1 MTKKYPKLPVRFKAK
16 WIKAL
21 RSGKYKQGYYRL
33 YSKSTNSYCCLGVA
47 CVVSG
52 LEEKQISRYGMI
64 PKSFKKNHANLPTD
78 LIESNALTNK
88 LVNLNDS
95 GYSFK
100 RIASWIEKTL

>member
-1 MTKKYPKLPVRFKAK
+1 MAKKYPKLPVRFKAK

-21 RSGKYKQGYYRL
+21 RSGKYKQGHYRL
-33 YSKSTNSYCCLGVA
+33 HSKSTNSYCCLGVA

-52 LEEKQISRYGMI
+52 VKKKQIGAHGMI

-78 LIESNALTNK
+78 LIGSNDLTNK
-88 LVNLNDS
+88 LINLNDD